1 MQDMFGLAMLFEL
14 SQKNRRRRC
23 RREFDYLSR
32 KPSLAV
38 RLRRLL
44 GALRAQK

>member
-14 SQKNRRRRC
+14 SQKNRRRC
-23 RREFDYLSR
+23 RREFDHLPR
-32 KPSLAV
+32 EPSLAV